1 MAATTNVSYPSPDAS
16 ASQSSIKHASSAKP
30 STSCSKTGAQLGAD
44 FQPSD
49 YSVLCCRG
57 KDSVNHVGNRR
68 FRILASMYV
77 EKYSQADSKAAK
89 SVIVSEIITAIR
101 KSGGNFCKFKRGAW
115 FEVGVHYAR
124 EKVSALLRD
133 LLHTQYRSSNK
144 SKIAT
149 RRARKQRQNQQSGQ
163 KLVAVDG
170 AADSDDSSLS
180 SSCWGSSKDHLGIEH
195 SPEYDFFDIDVFS
208 NRRGS
213 M

>member
-1 MAATTNVSYPSPDAS
+1 MAATTNVSDPSPDAS
-16 ASQSSIKHASSAKP
+16 ASQSSIKRSSSAKP
-30 STSCSKTGAQLGAD
+30 SPSCSKTGAQLGAD

-77 EKYSQADSKAAK
+77 EKYSQAESKAAK

-101 KSGGNFCKFKRGAW
+101 KTGGNFCKLKRGTW
-115 FEVGVHYAR
+115 FEVGEHYAR

-144 SKIAT
+144 SKIAI
-149 RRARKQRQNQQSGQ
+149 RRARKQRQNQQPGQ
-163 KLVAVDG
+163 KLVDG

-180 SSCWGSSKDHLGIEH
+180 SSCWGSSKDYLGLEH

>member
-1 MAATTNVSYPSPDAS
+1 MTSTTSLSDNSPGASLPRSIIKRTSNPKIPVSGT
-16 ASQSSIKHASSAKP
+16 KM
-30 STSCSKTGAQLGAD
+30 GAELGGD
-44 FQPSD
+44 FQLSD

-77 EKYSQADSKAAK
+77 AKYSQADSKAAK

-101 KSGGNFCKFKRGAW
+101 QVGGNFCKQKRGTW
-115 FEVGVHYAR
+115 FEVGEHCAR

-144 SKIAT
+144 SKIAN
-149 RRARKQRQNQQSGQ
+149 RRARRQSQNQQSGQ
-163 KLVAVDG
+163 KLVDG

-180 SSCWGSSKDHLGIEH
+180 SSCWGSTKDYLGLEH
-195 SPEYDFFDIDVFS
+195 SPEFDFFDIDVFS
-208 NRRGS
+208 N
-213 M
+213 